1 MGVNQVYATNGMGC
15 SHIEGI
21 SEGLVCDAD
30 IFGVEGPA
38 DYFRKQ
44 FAGCFCGR
52 EIVAKVREIQSKLK
66 GGYAC
71 AVKKRGNLY
80 LFRDPIGI
88 KPLYYLGTTFA
99 SEKKAFVEG
108 NPIPLLPGRVAKLPD
123 TGFSAAEITEV
134 LTTDPRL
141 LLDILTQSTSQQ
153 VEEDAAILFSGGIDS
168 ALLASLSDVPLIT
181 CGLPQSKD
189 VLFSRKAAALLK
201 KELFEVIVSE
211 KDIINAIPR
220 VQSIIE
226 EKSLLNLEIGL
237 LLFFI
242 CQEWDKEILISG
254 QGADELFGGYY
265 KYEKMFQGSKDV
277 KTKMRNDLNSIWHGL
292 ERDGQIA
299 ERFDKIMRYPYLDL
313 TLVKRALGVP
323 AELLFMPQRKGIL
336 RKMAR
341 LLSLPEEIVFRPKKA
356 LQYGSGIHNVVKK
369 NVIKSEKGLGNYST
383 KAM

>member
-1 MGVNQVYATNGMGC
+1 MARMGVNQVYTTDGMGC
-15 SHIEGI
+15 SHIEGV
-21 SEGLVCDAD
+21 SEGVVCDAD
-30 IFGVEGPA
+30 IFGVKRPA
-38 DYFRKQ
+38 DYFREQ
-44 FAGCFCGR
+44 FAGCSCYK
-52 EIVAKVREIQSKLK
+52 EVVTKVKEIQKRLR

-71 AVKKRGNLY
+71 AVRRRGSLY

-88 KPLYYLGTTFA
+88 KPVYYLGTTFA
-99 SEKKAFVEG
+99 SEKKAFAEG
-108 NPIPLLPGRVAKLPD
+108 NPVPLLPGHVVQLPD
-123 TGFSAAEITEV
+123 TAISAAEITEAT
-134 LTTDPRL
+134 TTDPRL
-141 LLDILTQSTSQQ
+141 LLDILTRSSSQQ
-153 VEEDAAILFSGGIDS
+153 VEEDAVILFSGGIDS
-168 ALLASLSDVPLIT
+168 AILASLSDVPLIT

-201 KELFEVIVSE
+201 KECFRVIVSE

-265 KYEKMFQGSKDV
+265 KYEKAFQSNKDV

-313 TLVKRALGVP
+313 TLVERALGIP
-323 AELLFMPQRKGIL
+323 AELLFRPQRKGIL

-356 LQYGSGIHNVVKK
+356 LQYGSGIHNVVKR
-369 NVIKSEKGLGNYST
+369 NVVKG
-383 KAM
+383 KR